1 MTLITYQHS
10 GAYLI
15 QVQPT
20 QKKKRGLRHT
30 LHLSTNLIQWK
41 NKTSK

>member
-20 QKKKRGLRHT
+20 QKKKGF
-30 LHLSTNLIQWK
+30 
-41 NKTSK
+41 KTHSSFKHKPHSVEK